1 MFIKITGVKYPDNIL
16 QVAQLPIDMIG
27 FVFDASSSRYAK
39 SLDMSILRQLP
50 SHILKV
56 GVFVNETLE
65 NILTVLRKYSLNAVQ
80 VHGADNVELCR
91 TLKEE
96 ANVLVIKVFSVTNAD
111 NFKVMKDYEKVCD
124 YFLFNTK
131 VDAYVEKSK
140 KFNWNIL
147 TAYSGEKEFLLSGNI
162 STDDLKLIFKANPP
176 KMAGLD
182 VGNKFET
189 KPGMMD
195 INQLRAFIEEM
206 NNQTYPQVAP

>member
-1 MFIKITGVKYPDNIL
+1 MIIKITGVKYPDNIL

-39 SLDMSILRQLP
+39 NLDMSILRQIP

-131 VDAYVEKSK
+131 VDAYAEKLQ

-206 NNQTYPQVAP
+206 NNQIYPQVAP